1 MLSSKRH
8 SLPSRPEPPKWDSI
22 HQDIEGAAD
31 DDVAFSYF
39 SLRREGNLADESA
52 ASFETQISPED
63 DDDELTEKNA
73 NGATQS
79 TSGLRQ
85 RFGEVI
91 ASPTAIDVTSAIS
104 NVMAAASDALHKQKT
119 PSVDVASED
128 ASASSSK
135 AGLAGEEKGL
145 EDDAE
150 AAAAAAAAAPS
161 KAKVEE
167 TYRRVVSFL
176 EANLKLG
183 VMLGKR
189 EEKKLFDQSFES
201 VGEGRDEDFLDPVD
215 DDDDDNED
223 DGDNDDDEDM
233 FRDDDDEEDE
243 DSMAITSLGGLAGG
257 DTIAEC
263 SHYLP
268 KDKQDN
274 FQDLVSKL
282 DKLKGE
288 LTVELAGLMEK
299 TSAT

>member
-1 MLSSKRH
+1 MLSSKRNT
-8 SLPSRPEPPKWDSI
+8 LPSRPEPPKWDSI

-52 ASFETQISPED
+52 TSFETQVSPEEGG
-63 DDDELTEKNA
+63 DDEITENA
-73 NGATQS
+73 NGATPS
-79 TSGLRQ
+79 TSGLRH

-91 ASPTAIDVTSAIS
+91 AAPTTIDVSSAIS

-119 PSVDVASED
+119 PPDATED
-128 ASASSSK
+128 ASTTR
-135 AGLAGEEKGL
+135 LAGEANDE
-145 EDDAE
+145 EVEDAE
-150 AAAAAAAAAPS
+150 ATPS

-167 TYRRVVSFL
+167 TYRKVLNFL
-176 EANLKLG
+176 EANQKLE

-201 VGEGRDEDFLDPVD
+201 VGEGRDEDFLDPV
-215 DDDDDNED
+215 
-223 DGDNDDDEDM
+223 NDDDED
-233 FRDDDDEEDE
+233 DVDNDDEDRFQDEE

-282 DKLKGE
+282 DKLKQE

-299 TSAT
+299 TSTT

>member
-1 MLSSKRH
+1 
-8 SLPSRPEPPKWDSI
+8 
-22 HQDIEGAAD
+22 
-31 DDVAFSYF
+31 
-39 SLRREGNLADESA
+39 
-52 ASFETQISPED
+52 
-63 DDDELTEKNA
+63 
-73 NGATQS
+73 
-79 TSGLRQ
+79 
-85 RFGEVI
+85 
-91 ASPTAIDVTSAIS
+91 
-104 NVMAAASDALHKQKT
+104 MAAASDALHKQKT

-135 AGLAGEEKGL
+135 AGLAGEEEGL

-161 KAKVEE
+161 KAQVEE

-215 DDDDDNED
+215 DDDDDNDD
-223 DGDNDDDEDM
+223 DGDNDDDDDDDEDM
-233 FRDDDDEEDE
+233 FRDDDDEDDE

>member
-1 MLSSKRH
+1 MLSSKRNP
-8 SLPSRPEPPKWDSI
+8 LPNRPEPPKWDSI

-31 DDVAFSYF
+31 DDVAFSFF

-52 ASFETQISPED
+52 ASFETQVSPED
-63 DDDELTEKNA
+63 ADQDTDE
-73 NGATQS
+73 NGVGVAPS
-79 TSGLRQ
+79 TSGLRH

-91 ASPTAIDVTSAIS
+91 ASPAGIDVSSAIS

-119 PSVDVASED
+119 PPEAATD
-128 ASASSSK
+128 ASTT
-135 AGLAGEEKGL
+135 GTGEEGE
-145 EDDAE
+145 ED
-150 AAAAAAAAAPS
+150 AAAASAPT

-167 TYRRVVSFL
+167 TYRKVLNFL
-176 EANLKLG
+176 EANQKLE

-201 VGEGRDEDFLDPVD
+201 VGEGREEDFLDPVND
-215 DDDDDNED
+215 D
-223 DGDNDDDEDM
+223 DDDEDM
-233 FRDDDDEEDE
+233 FRDEDDDE

-263 SHYLP
+263 NHYLP

-282 DKLKGE
+282 DKLKDE
-288 LTVELAGLMEK
+288 LTVELAGLMGK
-299 TSAT
+299 TSTT